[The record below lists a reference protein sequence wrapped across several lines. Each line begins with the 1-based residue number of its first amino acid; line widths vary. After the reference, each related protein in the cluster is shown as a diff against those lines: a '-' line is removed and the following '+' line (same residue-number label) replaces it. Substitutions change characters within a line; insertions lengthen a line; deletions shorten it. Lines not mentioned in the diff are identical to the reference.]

1 MEKKK
6 ELSLPSERVEVR
18 LAGAGGQGL
27 ILAGLVLAEAVG
39 VYEGREVA
47 MVQSYGPEARGG
59 ASKAEVIVSDD
70 PIDYPLCAEV
80 DILLAL
86 SQEAAD
92 TYCWDLKP
100 NAWIIVDSN
109 LVQHPPTSKAV
120 GLPFTASA
128 KDKLKKVIVA
138 NIVALGAISEICGIV
153 ARKSLEKALLQRVPA
168 AASGINKK
176 ALNLGAKLAEDYLKK
191 SSGSAKVKRGPEVE
205 DF

>member
-6 ELSLPSERVEVR
+6 APSLPLERVEVR

-27 ILAGLVLAEAVG
+27 ILAGLVLAEAIG
-39 VYEGREVA
+39 IYEGREVA

-59 ASKAEVIVSDD
+59 ASKAEVIISDE

-92 TYCWDLKP
+92 SYCWDLKP

-153 ARKSLEKALLQRVPA
+153 ARKSLEKALLERVPS
-168 AASGINKK
+168 AASSINKK
-176 ALNLGAKLAEDYLKK
+176 ALHLGAKMAGDYLKK
-191 SSGSAKVKRGPEVE
+191 NIGASATKRGPEVE